1 MHYKPQLNTPAFKT
15 LLFWMAVTVLLWSCK
30 KGDLLPNLPPDTH
43 ISIDTIALSGPNRLS
58 TEVKLS
64 WYGTDVDGFV
74 TGFEISFDK
83 AKWFYTTKQDS
94 TFKFSIDPNSDS
106 SDVQFYVRAIDN
118 KGLADID
125 PDHLRIP
132 IRNTPPVASLDDKS
146 FPDDSTQLVT
156 TFRWSFNDID
166 GASTVK
172 KAFLKIN
179 TGNWVE
185 IDRSKII
192 LSILPEKPEV
202 AGPGNALIY
211 YDNQTKPATDKP
223 DGFINNGLNTFYI
236 KVVDQSGAESMAD
249 TSKAIFVKQKKSDLL
264 IVGGQPALVNAKY
277 KSLINTVYSRGFDY
291 LDLTIGSGKN
301 QPKFW
306 SPTFNLIINS
316 YAKVFVNTDQ
326 SSFTHPTTGITLT
339 LLEFM
344 APSFQQFNNAGGKSF
359 ITTSFQNKADI
370 SGLRGA
376 FSIDSVSKSNG
387 QAVINSDSNIYCIDN
402 AYPKLSPSNLL
413 LGSDPHQFAPDAE
426 SFYKARLTAF
436 SGWTGPNTV
445 GSRRVN
451 GGKVKQVFFSVE
463 LHLFDKDPLALKQL
477 FDTILNKD
485 LN

>member
-1 MHYKPQLNTPAFKT
+1 MYYKPQLNSPTIKT
-15 LLFWMAVTVLLWSCK
+15 LLFWMAGTVLLWSCK
-30 KGDLLPNLPPDTH
+30 KSDLLPNLPPDTH

-64 WYGTDVDGFV
+64 WFGTDEDGFV

-106 SDVQFYVRAIDN
+106 SDIQFYVRAIDN
-118 KGLADID
+118 KGLVDIE
-125 PDHLRIP
+125 PDYLRIP
-132 IRNTPPVASLDDKS
+132 IRNTPPVALIDDKS
-146 FPDDSTQLVT
+146 FPEDTTLLVT
-156 TFRWSFNDID
+156 TFRWGFNDID

-179 TGNWVE
+179 GGNWVE
-185 IDRSKII
+185 IDRSRI
-192 LSILPEKPEV
+192 LISILPENPQV
-202 AGPGNALIY
+202 AGVGNALIY
-211 YDNQTKPATDKP
+211 YDNQTKPAAEKP
-223 DGFINNGLNTFYI
+223 SGFVNNGLNTFYI
-236 KVVDQSGAESMAD
+236 KVVDQSGAESVAD
-249 TSKAIFVKQKKSDLL
+249 TSKTIFVKRKSSDLL
-264 IVGGQPALVNAKY
+264 VLGGQPTQVNAKY
-277 KSLINTVYSRGFDY
+277 QSLIQSVYSQGFDY
-291 LDLTIGSGKN
+291 LDFTITSGKN

-316 YAKVFVNTDQ
+316 YTKVFVNTDQ

-376 FSIDSVSKSNG
+376 FTIDSVSKSNG
-387 QAVINSDSNIYCIDN
+387 QAVISSDSVIYSTD
-402 AYPKLSPSNLL
+402 ASYPVLSPSNLL
-413 LGSDPHQFAPDAE
+413 LGADPHQFAPDAE
-426 SFYKARLTAF
+426 SFYKARLTSF
-436 SGWTGPNTV
+436 SGWSGPNTV
-445 GSRRVN
+445 GSRRIS

-463 LHLFDKDPLALKQL
+463 LHLFDKDPASLKKL

>member
-1 MHYKPQLNTPAFKT
+1 MHCKPQLNKPVFYK
-15 LLFWMAVTVLLWSCK
+15 LLFWMAGTVLLWSCK
-30 KGDLLPNLPPDTH
+30 KGELLPNIPPDTH

-64 WYGTDVDGFV
+64 WYGTDEDGFV

-83 AKWFYTTKQDS
+83 TTWFYTAKQDS
-94 TFKFSIDPNSDS
+94 NFKFSIDPNSDS
-106 SDVQFYVRAIDN
+106 SDIQFYVRAIDN
-118 KGLADID
+118 NGLADID

-132 IRNTPPVASLDDKS
+132 IRNTPPVATLDDKS
-146 FPDDSTQLVT
+146 FPEDSTLLVT
-156 TFRWSFNDID
+156 TFRWSFSDID

-172 KAFLKIN
+172 KAFIKIN
-179 TGNWVE
+179 AGNWVE

-202 AGPGNALIY
+202 AGSGNALIY
-211 YDNQTKPATDKP
+211 YDNQTKPAAEKV

-236 KVVDQSGAESMAD
+236 KVVDQSGAESKAD
-249 TSKAIFVKQKKSDLL
+249 TSKTVFVKRKTSDLL
-264 IVGGQPALVNAKY
+264 VLGGQPTPVNAKY
-277 KSLINTVYSRGFDY
+277 KSLIQSVYTQGFDY

-306 SPTFNLIINS
+306 SPTFNLTINS
-316 YAKVFVNTDQ
+316 YSKIFVNTDQ
-326 SSFTHPTTGITLT
+326 SSFTHPNTGITLT

-376 FSIDSVSKSNG
+376 YTIDSVSKSNG
-387 QAVINSDSNIYCIDN
+387 QAVISSDSNIYSTD
-402 AYPKLSPSNLL
+402 ASYPVLSPSNLL
-413 LGSDPHQFAPDAE
+413 LGCDPHQFAPDAE
-426 SFYKARLTAF
+426 SFYKAKLTSF
-436 SGWTGPNTV
+436 SGWSGPNTV
-445 GSRRVN
+445 GSRRMS
-451 GGKVKQVFFSVE
+451 GGRVKQVFFSVE
-463 LHLFDKDPLALKQL
+463 LHLFDKDAAALKKL
-477 FDTILNKD
+477 FDTVLNKD